1 MRMFDDISPR
11 WMQDAKRSTKPL
23 TILSPYITGDVALS
37 LVKGKAHARIYT
49 LFEAE
54 VFVARGSSLDD
65 IRRLMKD
72 HQVYRLDGLHAKL
85 VTDNA
90 SFVTVGSQNLT
101 RGGQFNNELS
111 VHLWD
116 KPARQQAMAIVEP
129 WLEGATLITPTMV
142 ADMEKD
148 IERLRAMYRKFKE
161 ECDKHQGNVDAAAK
175 QRARRERQ
183 AAQAKNRAA
192 IGAKLN
198 KALSSGATKT
208 GQVTRKDVVST
219 PFLKIDNNASL
230 LTWERQR
237 GNDIELR
244 KGMRYLC
251 FLDSNAFG
259 WARVAEKQITRIG
272 LNIKYGPGTVKEFPT
287 LSMVLSVRPKDL
299 VGKPDG
305 TNLVVKLLDGK
316 KSVCTVPVSFLLD
329 EVTAFPARRPRFP
342 QLPRR
347 PGKLP
352 SPPPAS
358 QALSREVTAWIAAN
372 TKKFERLVC
381 KRATESFTYAD
392 GSKLTGVSASAFFGE
407 VGTRVNVTVT
417 TFGKHPI
424 LYVTPR
430 KNHG

>member
-1 MRMFDDISPR
+1 MLMFDDISPR
-11 WMQDAKRSTKPL
+11 WRQDAKRSTKPL
-23 TILSPYITGDVALS
+23 TILSPYLTGDVALG
-37 LVKGKAHARIYT
+37 LVKGKVCARIYT
-49 LFEAE
+49 LFDAE
-54 VFVARGSSLDD
+54 VFAAGGSSLDV
-65 IRRLMKD
+65 IKGLMKD

-101 RGGQFNNELS
+101 RGGQLNNELS
-111 VHLWD
+111 VQF
-116 KPARQQAMAIVEP
+116 KGEPARLQAMAVVEP
-129 WLEGATLITPTMV
+129 WLEKASLITQAMV

-161 ECDKHQGNVDAAAK
+161 ECDKHQGKVDAAAK

-183 AAQAKNRAA
+183 AAQAKTRAA

-198 KALSSGATKT
+198 KALASGATKT

-230 LTWERQR
+230 LKWERQR
-237 GNDIELR
+237 GNDIDLR

-272 LNIKYGPGTVKEFPT
+272 LTILNGPGTFKEFPE
-287 LSMVLSVRPKDL
+287 LSMVLSVRPQDL

-329 EVTAFPARRPRFP
+329 EVTAFPALRPRFP

-347 PGKLP
+347 PGTPAL
-352 SPPPAS
+352 PPPAS
-358 QALSREVTAWIAAN
+358 PALSRSVVAWITAN
-372 TKKFERLVC
+372 TAKFELLVC
-381 KRATESFTYAD
+381 KNVTESFTYAD
-392 GSKLTGVSASAFFGE
+392 GSKLTGVNASAFFGK
-407 VGTRVNVTVT
+407 VGSRVNVTVT
-417 TFGKHPI
+417 KFARHPI
-424 LYVTPR
+424 LYVAPQES
-430 KNHG
+430 HG

>member
-1 MRMFDDISPR
+1 MRMYDEISPR
-11 WMQDAKRSTKPL
+11 WKQDAKRSTKPL
-23 TILSPYITGDVALS
+23 TILSPYITGDVALN

-65 IRRLMKD
+65 IKRLMKD

-129 WLEGATLITPTMV
+129 WLEGATLITPAMV

-161 ECDKHQGNVDAAAK
+161 ECDKHQGKVDAAAK
-175 QRARRERQ
+175 QYARRERQ
-183 AAQAKNRAA
+183 AAQAKNRAV

-208 GQVTRKDVVST
+208 GLVTRKDVVST

-272 LNIKYGPGTVKEFPT
+272 LNIKYGQGTIKEFPT
-287 LSMVLSVRPKDL
+287 LTMVLSVRPKDL

-329 EVTAFPARRPRFP
+329 EVTAFSARRPKFP
-342 QLPRR
+342 RPPRR
-347 PGKLP
+347 PGHLP

-358 QALSREVTAWIAAN
+358 PALSREVTTWIAAN
-372 TKKFERLVC
+372 KTKFELLVC
-381 KRATESFTYAD
+381 KRATESFTYAE
-392 GSKLTGVSASAFFGE
+392 GRKE
-407 VGTRVNVTVT
+407 VGRRQRLCVLWRGWHSSQCERHQVRQASDPVRHTA
-417 TFGKHPI
+417 
-424 LYVTPR
+424 
-430 KNHG
+430 